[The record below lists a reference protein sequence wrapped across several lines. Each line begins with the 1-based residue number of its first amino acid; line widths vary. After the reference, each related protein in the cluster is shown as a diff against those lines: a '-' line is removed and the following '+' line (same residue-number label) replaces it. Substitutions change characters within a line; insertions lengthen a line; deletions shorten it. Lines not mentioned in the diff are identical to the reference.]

1 MEIPVWLVPDR
12 RKSPDIRRGK
22 RKSPERRSS
31 PRFAVHLP
39 VKVKVEDLGKNV
51 SINIKGK
58 TINLNES
65 GVDLILE
72 NPLNGARRLSL
83 NIESTYDA
91 LNRDIPV
98 ELMWAAPKTKRREFL
113 YGFKF
118 LKLDVEQF
126 FTLRKI
132 LYLNENFIIE
142 QANRVIRLISNQTI
156 AEKARRFFIEELKD
170 YLAELVSLERQVHQ
184 KGRTKSGQNRLNRL
198 NDKILKK
205 ADKLEGM
212 VGSSI
217 ILREIKRRFR
227 LMVGGFA
234 YQSVIVKRAND
245 KPLGYPGDYELLEA
259 IYNNQGVSEKIGHYF
274 DKSFLSNKYAVAVTN
289 RKEKMKIILKEFIT
303 TSSSTGV
310 RILNLACGSCR
321 EIKELLSSLDV
332 HRKRIIFECVDQ
344 DGDALEFVKDSL
356 GKLPG
361 NIEIKFSK
369 ENILDILNKPS
380 YYSGLIGK
388 QDLVY
393 SIGLADYLPDR
404 ILKKLIRFCFGLLH
418 SGGRLIIT
426 HKDIDEYR
434 PLDPDWFCDWTFIP
448 RNREKLFNLIKD
460 SGIDNFSIA
469 LERDNSK
476 IILFTIIGKR

>member
-217 ILREIKRRFR
+217 ILRE
-227 LMVGGFA
+227 
-234 YQSVIVKRAND
+234 
-245 KPLGYPGDYELLEA
+245 GDSLK
-259 IYNNQGVSEKIGHYF
+259 SPT
-274 DKSFLSNKYAVAVTN
+274 SFL
-289 RKEKMKIILKEFIT
+289 
-303 TSSSTGV
+303 
-310 RILNLACGSCR
+310 
-321 EIKELLSSLDV
+321 
-332 HRKRIIFECVDQ
+332 
-344 DGDALEFVKDSL
+344 
-356 GKLPG
+356 
-361 NIEIKFSK
+361 
-369 ENILDILNKPS
+369 
-380 YYSGLIGK
+380 
-388 QDLVY
+388 
-393 SIGLADYLPDR
+393 
-404 ILKKLIRFCFGLLH
+404 
-418 SGGRLIIT
+418 
-426 HKDIDEYR
+426 
-434 PLDPDWFCDWTFIP
+434 
-448 RNREKLFNLIKD
+448 
-460 SGIDNFSIA
+460 
-469 LERDNSK
+469 
-476 IILFTIIGKR
+476 